1 MRCFHLLERMQSTI
15 REIIQKKIQLS
26 LQVMELA
33 VLQCTTRSIVGH
45 IVKVQRQDYMSMRE
59 RTKRQVTNERVHAV
73 IWGRKLALDHERLEK
88 AFVGHIAVTGVRRDQ
103 IQVTKELSLGL
114 LANGFGG
121 LGKIVQVTFVHL
133 CSCQPRNRS
142 LRVSS
147 WVAYLAGYYDKNVI
161 GQILERNRH
170 DECASVHRK

>member
-1 MRCFHLLERMQSTI
+1 MHDAQHNRPHCESSKAKLHVHEGTNETS
-15 REIIQKKIQLS
+15 
-26 LQVMELA
+26 
-33 VLQCTTRSIVGH
+33 G
-45 IVKVQRQDYMSMRE
+45 YE
-59 RTKRQVTNERVHAV
+59 RTGTRRDLGQKA
-73 IWGRKLALDHERLEK
+73 ALDHERLEK

-103 IQVTKELSLGL
+103 IQVTKELSLRL

-133 CSCQPRNRS
+133 CSCQPRSRS

-161 GQILERNRH
+161 GQILERDRH